1 MQFRERSQ
9 VIQLIRTV
17 YDPKIKRGRSEL
29 VGRIDK
35 QTARIDDVIRSACT
49 SDELR
54 EIESFLAA
62 RSALLSHGATHESAS
77 QLASRMRL
85 AESYFRTPGSADQA
99 LLAAEIF
106 TAWDDLK
113 KAMHKA
119 GFRKKAPMHQGR
131 KQ

>member
-35 QTARIDDVIRSACT
+35 QAARIDDTLRSVCT
-49 SDELR
+49 RDEVR
-54 EIESFLAA
+54 EIEIFLEA
-62 RSALLSHGATHESAS
+62 RTALLSHGATRESAGK
-77 QLASRMRL
+77 LASQMRL
-85 AESYFRTPGSADQA
+85 AESYFRSPSDTDQA
-99 LLAAEIF
+99 QLAAEIF

-119 GFRKKAPMHQGR
+119 GFRKKAPTHQGR

>member
-35 QTARIDDVIRSACT
+35 QAARIDDALLATCT
-49 SDELR
+49 SDEIR
-54 EIESFLAA
+54 EIETFLAA
-62 RSALLSHGATHESAS
+62 RSALLSHGATRDSAAALAS
-77 QLASRMRL
+77 QMRL
-85 AESYFRTPGSADQA
+85 AESYFRSPGGADQA
-99 LLAAEIF
+99 QLAAEIH

-119 GFRKKAPMHQGR
+119 GLRKKAPPHQGR

>member
-17 YDPKIKRGRSEL
+17 YDPKIRRGRSEL

-35 QTARIDDVIRSACT
+35 QTPRIDDTLRSVCT

-54 EIESFLAA
+54 EIETFLKA
-62 RSALLSHGATHESAS
+62 RSALLSRGATHQSAMG
-77 QLASRMRL
+77 LAGQMRL
-85 AESYFRTPGSADQA
+85 VESYFRSPDDPHQA
-99 LLAAEIF
+99 QLAAEIF
-106 TAWDDLK
+106 AAWDDLK
-113 KAMHKA
+113 KAMHKG
-119 GFRKKAPMHQGR
+119 GFRKKSPPHQGR

>member
-17 YDPKIKRGRSEL
+17 YDPTIKRGRAEL

-35 QTARIDDVIRSACT
+35 QTARIDDALRALCT
-49 SDELR
+49 DDEIR
-54 EIESFLAA
+54 EIEAFLEA
-62 RSALLSHGATHESAS
+62 RSALLSHGATRESAAR
-77 QLASRMRL
+77 LASQMRL
-85 AESYFRTPGSADQA
+85 AESYFRSPSDDERAQ
-99 LLAAEIF
+99 LAAEIF

-113 KAMHKA
+113 KAMQKA
-119 GFRKKAPMHQGR
+119 GLRKKTPPHQGR